1 MPPKHNVVR
10 WFPVLATIAAAA
22 CGGSDLTLPNEG
34 LAAKIVVVKGDA
46 QSATVSSVL
55 PESLVVRVTD
65 SRDQPVGNQRVD
77 FLVDAG
83 GGAVSPGSTTTGA
96 DGIARTLWTLG
107 STAGPQRVIARAT
120 GSNAPA
126 NLSVTFNASA
136 LTAAPAKLAKS
147 AGDAQ
152 TAAAG
157 AFVAIPPAVKV
168 TDAGGNPIQGVLV
181 TFQVSLGGGTVAPT
195 TPVST
200 NASGVA
206 AATSWKLGTTAGQNQ
221 LTATVS
227 ATGVAGNPAVFNATG
242 AVGGANRLVFIVQ
255 PVNAAVGAPITPALK
270 VQVQDAAGNPVS
282 SATNPITISPGN
294 NPTGAALSGT
304 TTVNAVGGTA
314 TFADLSINKPGT
326 GYTLAATSTSGLTGA
341 ISTAFDVV
349 NASSTTTISN
359 INPGSTVVGQP
370 YIVTF
375 TVAAAPPASG
385 TPTGVV
391 TVSDGAGATCTAQA
405 PSGSCALTSTSAGAK
420 SVVATYAGDANF
432 AGSASPAQSH
442 AVGPAATTALITPN
456 GVSPE
461 PSFFGQ
467 AITVGFSV
475 TVNPPGSGTP
485 VGNVTISYQ
494 GAGSCSAPAA
504 AGQCSFTP
512 TETGTRNLRATFAPS
527 TPDWSADQSPNV
539 AHTVNQATTSTAIGS
554 SKNPA
559 NAGEQVS
566 FAATVTVAAGAGTP
580 TGTVTFRDGNATF
593 ATVTLAGNGTASAS
607 QSFTAGQHN
616 ITAQYSGDGNFA
628 GSTSAVLQ
636 QQIVAVNAAP
646 TAQPDN
652 YSTNEDTPLSVPAP
666 GVLANDTDPDN
677 DPLTAV
683 LGSSP
688 QHAASFAFAAN
699 GSFSYTPDP
708 NYNGPDSFT
717 YHASDGTLSSNTV
730 TVSIMVN
737 SVNDAPT
744 FGLAGSNI
752 DVAAGAGA
760 QSVPGWATGISPGP
774 PNEATQSVSFD
785 VSNDTPGAFGLLGI
799 GGQPAIDESGTLTY
813 TPNPLIGSATVTVT
827 VVAHDNAG
835 TANGGDDTSG
845 QQHFTI
851 TIGP

>member
-1 MPPKHNVVR
+1 MR
-10 WFPVLATIAAAA
+10 WFPVLAAIAAAG

-34 LAAKIVVVKGDA
+34 VAAKIVVVKGDA

-83 GGAVSPGSTTTGA
+83 GGAASPGSTTTGA
-96 DGIARTLWTLG
+96 DGLARTLWTLG
-107 STAGPQRVIARAT
+107 PSAGPQRVIARAT
-120 GSNAPA
+120 GNNAPA

-136 LTAAPAKLAKS
+136 LTAAPAKLEKS

-157 AFVAIPPAVKV
+157 AFVPIPPAVKV

-200 NASGVA
+200 NATGVA
-206 AATSWKLGTTAGQNQ
+206 AATSWKLGATAGHNQ
-221 LTATVS
+221 LTATVA

-255 PVNAAVGAPITPALK
+255 PVNAAVGAPITPALE

-349 NASSTTTISN
+349 NASSTTAITNIS
-359 INPGSTVVGQP
+359 PGSTVVGQP

-385 TPTGVV
+385 TPTGAVA
-391 TVSDGAGATCTAQA
+391 VSDGAGATCTAQA

-467 AITVGFSV
+467 AVTVGFSV

-485 VGNVTISYQ
+485 IGNVTISYQ
-494 GAGSCSAPAA
+494 GAGSCLAPVA

-512 TETGTRNLRATFAPS
+512 TQTGTRNLRASFAPA
-527 TPDWSADQSPNV
+527 TTDWSADQSPNV
-539 AHTVNQATTSTAIGS
+539 SHTVNQATTSTAIGS

-566 FAATVTVAAGAGTP
+566 FSATVTVTAGAGTP
-580 TGTVTFRDGNATF
+580 TGTVTFRDGNTTF
-593 ATVTLAGNGTASAS
+593 ATAPLAGNGTASAS
-607 QSFTAGQHN
+607 QSFAAGQHN

-628 GSTSAVLQ
+628 GSTSGVLQ
-636 QQIVAVNAAP
+636 LQIAAVNAAP
-646 TAQPDN
+646 IAQPDN
-652 YSTNEDTPLSVPAP
+652 YSTNEDTPLSVSSAL
-666 GVLANDTDPDN
+666 GVLGNDTDPDS

-683 LGSSP
+683 LDGGP
-688 QHAASFAFAAN
+688 QHAASFNLSAN
-699 GSFSYTPDP
+699 GSFSYTPDA
-708 NYNGPDSFT
+708 NFNGSDSFT
-717 YHASDGTLSSNTV
+717 YHASDGALSSNTV
-730 TVSIMVN
+730 TVTISVN
-737 SVNDAPT
+737 PVNDAPS
-744 FGLAGSNI
+744 FSLAGSNI
-752 DVAAGAGA
+752 NVAAGAGA
-760 QSVPGWATGISPGP
+760 QSVPNWATNISAGP

-813 TPNPLIGSATVTVT
+813 TPNSLIGSATVTVT
-827 VVAHDNAG
+827 VVAHDNGG
-835 TANGGDDTSG
+835 TANGGVDTSG
-845 QQHFTI
+845 QQQFTI